1 MSTQQPEALAQECA
15 DYATS
20 LRSAAN
26 VAKLEGRAPPVSFLR
41 AADLFERAASRLA
54 KIESQL
60 AQRFDAADMAT
71 ASASGFRDGA
81 ASAALA
87 SAPAQAAEPSITLD
101 FKMATD
107 LLGMFCGEPGLVTLQ
122 RGDEHCHSGP
132 GLYAWY
138 SDMPEEGAGFLGA
151 EPDDEATPSAPSAPA
166 QPAAQQGAAYAA
178 LPTSNYAGRVYEE
191 GFLIGTRQLYTADQL
206 RAFADAT
213 HTLRASHGQAPA
225 SVLHLVNSAFAEIA
239 MAFPKAFALHKVG
252 IADTAVREALAAPA
266 PPPECETEAEKRAF
280 AFGWFKALE
289 SERMK
294 TDNRK
299 KDPL

>member
-1 MSTQQPEALAQECA
+1 MTTQQPEALQC
-15 DYATS
+15 
-20 LRSAAN
+20 
-26 VAKLEGRAPPVSFLR
+26 
-41 AADLFERAASRLA
+41 AADLEYSIPRHRIQDAFILAAYKALKMVRTQHARINEL
-54 KIESQL
+54 ESQL

-71 ASASGFRDGA
+71 AAAQGFRDGV

-166 QPAAQQGAAYAA
+166 QPVAQQGVAYAA
-178 LPTSNYAGRVYEE
+178 LPEPYCNAHDD
-191 GFLIGTRQLYTADQL
+191 ADACYPDMFSEQQM

-213 HTLRASHGQAPA
+213 HALRASHGQAPA
-225 SVLHLVNSAFAEIA
+225 ETENSVSAQADSVQEDSARLDFLIEQRAYVVSDPDACPGYWLHWA
-239 MAFPKAFALHKVG
+239 MPDGRTWVQGDEHPTPRAAIDAGRKQGARWKS
-252 IADTAVREALAAPA
+252 AVRAL
-266 PPPECETEAEKRAF
+266 T
-280 AFGWFKALE
+280 LHI
-289 SERMK
+289 
-294 TDNRK
+294 
-299 KDPL
+299 

>member
-1 MSTQQPEALAQECA
+1 MTTQQPEALAQECA

-87 SAPAQAAEPSITLD
+87 SAPAKAAEPSITLD

-151 EPDDEATPSAPSAPA
+151 EPDDEATPSAPSPA
-166 QPAAQQGAAYAA
+166 DGE
-178 LPTSNYAGRVYEE
+178 SNV
-191 GFLIGTRQLYTADQL
+191 
-206 RAFADAT
+206 
-213 HTLRASHGQAPA
+213 
-225 SVLHLVNSAFAEIA
+225 
-239 MAFPKAFALHKVG
+239 
-252 IADTAVREALAAPA
+252 
-266 PPPECETEAEKRAF
+266 
-280 AFGWFKALE
+280 
-289 SERMK
+289 
-294 TDNRK
+294 
-299 KDPL
+299 